1 MALDLL
7 VELEIVK
14 AKVRATSRLGATKL
28 MSQVL
33 AMRAA
38 ALLVRSR
45 LPRPFSRRRVSEA
58 RPSAR
63 RRVRGRVAL
72 VAAHA
77 RRRRHAV
84 NMLLCGAPGGHR
96 HSCSS
101 LLTGSRCS
109 LLMARATG

>member
-1 MALDLL
+1 ML
-7 VELEIVK
+7 VKLEIVM
-14 AKVRATSRLGATKL
+14 ANVRAASRLGAAKRT
-28 MSQVL
+28 SPEVL
-33 AMRAA
+33 ATRAA

-45 LPRPFSRRRVSEA
+45 PPRPFSRRRVSEA

-84 NMLLCGAPGGHR
+84 NVLLCGAPGGI
-96 HSCSS
+96 SIVP
-101 LLTGSRCS
+101 RC
-109 LLMARATG
+109 LPALAGHC